1 MQNKRLVDLLSD
13 DSKNSFRNPGITA
26 WKVGAKMILESVGI
40 GTHAYKHGGG
50 EGGGQCHVDVTY
62 RDDFISKW
70 ESQTRNCCPS
80 ETRPMLGGK
89 HPGEC
94 RCACNGC

>member
-1 MQNKRLVDLLSD
+1 MKTTHEDVFWFHVFRAMHDPVVLLSW
-13 DSKNSFRNPGITA
+13 SSYYNRC
-26 WKVGAKMILESVGI
+26 
-40 GTHAYKHGGG
+40 GG

-62 RDDFISKW
+62 RDDFISKG

-94 RCACNGC
+94 RCVCNGC

>member
-1 MQNKRLVDLLSD
+1 MKTFFGFMFSEQCMIPLYYYRGLAI
-13 DSKNSFRNPGITA
+13 ITDA
-26 WKVGAKMILESVGI
+26 AG
-40 GTHAYKHGGG
+40 
-50 EGGGQCHVDVTY
+50 GGGQCHVDVTY
-62 RDDFISKW
+62 RDDFISKG

-94 RCACNGC
+94 RCVCNGC